1 MCVCVY
7 EKVVAAVCPSDYTQ
21 LLNTNDSRFSSHQR
35 WTATTIFATTQ
46 TTNKPISK
54 NRNTEKQFE
63 IVAKNMRKK
72 MFKVL

>member
-35 WTATTIFATTQ
+35 WTATTQ
-46 TTNKPISK
+46 TTNKPKSK